1 MSMSSNFTKYVLVRL
16 ITVVL
21 IAAVAAGA
29 IWWISRAISSSRI
42 EIGSNPEINIT
53 PQKIS
58 DIKRI
63 GRWEFMR
70 VVDEAIVDTTVH
82 RTLLPDMRLTC
93 IYYGILSL
101 GIDLSK
107 AGDDWATNVNDTVT
121 VTLPEPVLLDEHFI
135 DEARTNVF
143 YESGTWRPSAKNA
156 MYRRAK
162 IMMMNRALTPSNM
175 QQVRQAAERRF
186 SALFRELGA
195 KEVIVRFDH

>member
-1 MSMSSNFTKYVLVRL
+1 MNFTKYVLVRL
-16 ITVVL
+16 IAVVL

-29 IWWISRAISSSRI
+29 IWWLSRTISSSRI
-42 EIGSNPEINIT
+42 EIGSNTEINIT

-93 IYYGILSL
+93 IYYGTLSL

-107 AGDDWATNVNDTVT
+107 AGDDWATSVNDTVT
-121 VTLPEPVLLDEHFI
+121 VILPEPVLLDEHFI

-162 IMMMNRALTPSNM
+162 AMMMSRALTPSNM